1 MAKRTAETEGA
12 GTHCPVE
19 ATLGLIGGKY
29 KALILWKLMAG
40 TLRFSALRRAVPA
53 ATPKMLTQQLR
64 ELEEDGLVE
73 RTVYP
78 VVPPRVEYALTSFGR
93 SIRPVLASMYDWG
106 SGYLRRRGLEVNCS
120 MQPLPAEDME
130 AEDMDAA
137 LGKAMRKGAGENAGA
152 CCACGG

>member
-1 MAKRTAETEGA
+1 MARRTAEAMEGT

-120 MQPLPAEDME
+120 MQPLPAED
-130 AEDMDAA
+130 DTAA
-137 LGKAMRKGAGENAGA
+137 TGKDMRKGAGESAGA